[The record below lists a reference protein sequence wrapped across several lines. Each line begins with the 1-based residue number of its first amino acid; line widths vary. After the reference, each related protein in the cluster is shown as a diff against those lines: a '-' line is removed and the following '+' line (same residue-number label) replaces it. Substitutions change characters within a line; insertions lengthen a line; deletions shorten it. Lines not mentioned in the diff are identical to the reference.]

1 VFGLFAN
8 SIILDEW
15 GVLPPLSFTL
25 YFCRTVFEKSPL
37 YFSYNFVGQKS
48 SGAKNTLGEKI
59 PLYTYTPS
67 DG

>member
-1 VFGLFAN
+1 MSGGFT
-8 SIILDEW
+8 
-15 GVLPPLSFTL
+15 PLSLLPFIFVGQFL
-25 YFCRTVFEKSPL
+25 IKSPL